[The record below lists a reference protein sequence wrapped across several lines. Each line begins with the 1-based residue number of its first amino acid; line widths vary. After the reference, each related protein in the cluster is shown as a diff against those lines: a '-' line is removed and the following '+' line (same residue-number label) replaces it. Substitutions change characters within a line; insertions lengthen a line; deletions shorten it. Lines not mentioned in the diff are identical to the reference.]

1 MCLYIYIYPI
11 WVYDAARTIGIYSH
25 VFDCRTVSAVDFD
38 YNSRAVYVI
47 GTEPLFSSLQ
57 YYTVSVILYSGAI
70 THYIIISVIYAVA
83 AIIIKKNRRNQ
94 PTCFLIT
101 NRSSARIPL

>member
-1 MCLYIYIYPI
+1 M
-11 WVYDAARTIGIYSH
+11 GIRRRSYHRYSH

-47 GTEPLFSSLQ
+47 GTEPLFFSLQ

-70 THYIIISVIYAVA
+70 THYIIISVIYAMA
-83 AIIIKKNRRNQ
+83 AIIIKKTAVISRRV
-94 PTCFLIT
+94 F
-101 NRSSARIPL
+101 